1 MVAPNEPAAPS
12 AGTTPAALSF
22 PYRAAHLPPVAVRN
36 QRPTSTAAASAGA
49 TTAVLDLA
57 AIAQNPRGF
66 FEYQRAARAAHEHQ
80 CRVLEHQLFVQAQHQ
95 YAMAMGHREFETQ
108 RAHFVGAT
116 MDEWRGMQRL
126 EGSLETGEQSD
137 DDSVASSQRT
147 SREGHAEDED
157 DAFTV

>member
-1 MVAPNEPAAPS
+1 M
-12 AGTTPAALSF
+12 
-22 PYRAAHLPPVAVRN
+22 
-36 QRPTSTAAASAGA
+36 
-49 TTAVLDLA
+49 LDLV

-80 CRVLEHQLFVQAQHQ
+80 CRMLEQQLYLQAQHQ
-95 YAMAMGHREFETQ
+95 YAMAMGHREFEAQ

-116 MDEWRGMQRL
+116 MDEWRGLQGL
-126 EGSLETGEQSD
+126 DGSLETGEQSD

-157 DAFTV
+157 DAFSV